1 MSAEQKGQKDGEV
14 VSEGDSL
21 RRLLYRAGLIALAP
35 ALLAFFWLG
44 LIREPL
50 IQSGTATSL
59 AQATVESRADMVGL
73 YIKDLELRIDV
84 LTLQLDKPTES
95 QDLTYATLSFPDA
108 DAISF
113 IPLDD
118 LGTVS
123 ISPGDYGR
131 FVQLEREHINA

>member
-73 YIKDLELRIDV
+73 
-84 LTLQLDKPTES
+84 
-95 QDLTYATLSFPDA
+95 
-108 DAISF
+108 SF
-113 IPLDD
+113 IYRPTISARLS
-118 LGTVS
+118 TVACARLVAVT
-123 ISPGDYGR
+123 D
-131 FVQLEREHINA
+131 